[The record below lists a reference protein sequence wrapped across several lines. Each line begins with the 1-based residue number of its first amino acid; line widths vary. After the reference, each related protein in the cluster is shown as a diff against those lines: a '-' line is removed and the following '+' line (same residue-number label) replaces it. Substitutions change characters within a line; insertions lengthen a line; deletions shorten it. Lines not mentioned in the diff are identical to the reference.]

1 MNRVDMVKILEY
13 ALVSGLTLFAFFC
26 VIAICSLIIFIST
39 LMQEAKMIGITKLDI
54 STLSKYM
61 QIGVSLSTDNIFD
74 DLDEEVWGFARKHEH
89 VPDFDRTYCVVVC
102 NKLEN
107 IIKEQYPNIETN
119 YYIDGNNVH
128 FFVDYQEI
136 KNVTEFKVV
145 VSDFLQK
152 QIQSWIP
159 DLYMALSKTSGI
171 GVKINGNKV
180 EYAYAQDFRFGNVQ
194 ETELNIEK
202 IDKEDGTGIETTKY
216 FLTHNVGQR
225 INLDNF
231 KKFNKEKYKEEV
243 LSKIKPDEI
252 GDPEK
257 EALYDVLVKSPFQCY
272 FVDFIIKILY
282 NLKYE
287 VQDICP
293 VYSKEKL

>member
-1 MNRVDMVKILEY
+1 
-13 ALVSGLTLFAFFC
+13 
-26 VIAICSLIIFIST
+26 
-39 LMQEAKMIGITKLDI
+39 MIGITKLDI
-54 STLSKYM
+54 GTLSKYM

-74 DLDEEVWGFARKHEH
+74 DIDEEVWSFARKHEH

-107 IIKEQYPNIETN
+107 IIKEHYPNIETN

-152 QIQSWIP
+152 QIQSWVP

-171 GVKINGNKV
+171 GAKINGNKV

-243 LSKIKPDEI
+243 LDKIKPNEI

-257 EALYDVLVKSPFQCY
+257 EALYDVLVKSPF
-272 FVDFIIKILY
+272 
-282 NLKYE
+282 
-287 VQDICP
+287 
-293 VYSKEKL
+293 